1 MENFMDSVEARL
13 AALETLQQE
22 QHGLYILL
30 INLILRSDDQL
41 RLRTA
46 EAIRLLLQNPVERH
60 PVSDILRSQLRL
72 LRDELLREPIP
83 ELVEAA
89 LKPPIRPV

>member
-1 MENFMDSVEARL
+1 MHSIEERL

-22 QHGLYILL
+22 QHGLYMIL

-46 EAIRLLLQNPVERH
+46 EAIRLIVQNPVETH
-60 PVSDILRSQLRL
+60 PISEILRTQLRS

-83 ELVEAA
+83 EVTAA
-89 LKPPIRPV
+89 ASRPPVRPA

>member
-1 MENFMDSVEARL
+1 MHSVEERL

-41 RLRTA
+41 RLGTA
-46 EAIRLLLQNPVERH
+46 EAIRRMLQNPVASH
-60 PVSDILRSQLRL
+60 PMSEILRSQLRS

-89 LKPPIRPV
+89 QKPPVRPA